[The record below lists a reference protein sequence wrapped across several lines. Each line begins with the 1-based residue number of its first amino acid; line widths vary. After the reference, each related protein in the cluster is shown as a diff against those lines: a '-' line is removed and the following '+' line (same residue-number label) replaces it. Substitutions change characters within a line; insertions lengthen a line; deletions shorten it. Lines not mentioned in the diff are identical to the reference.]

1 MSLITRQ
8 LRLAVGRARALAA
21 EPAVRRSINAQHR
34 ELRQAHT
41 VLFFSE
47 PPSQIYQLQVWL
59 RPFEALAESG
69 ARIGIV
75 VMNALTARQLLQM
88 TGLPVFFSRS
98 MEQVE
103 QRLAK
108 AGTRTIC
115 YVNNAQGNF
124 TMLRMNGP
132 LHVHLNHGESEK
144 ISMVSNQLKAYDRV
158 AVAGPAAI
166 ERIRAHIPRFDPAAL
181 VPIGRPQL
189 DGITRTTGLRRLR
202 VLYAP
207 TWEGDS
213 KAMGYSSLETHGV
226 QLLEALAGDERIE
239 LRFRPH
245 PKTGDT
251 SARVGKLLA
260 GLRREYAAHL
270 DPVAD
275 PGQSLAE
282 SDVAICDI
290 SAMAY
295 DAIALNVPLL
305 AVGSQDCE
313 LTRRLPADQLL
324 GSAAAGQDL
333 AERVLELGR
342 AGSAGQQELAS
353 YFFATTT
360 PGQATE
366 LLRRLVCGS

>member
-1 MSLITRQ
+1 
-8 LRLAVGRARALAA
+8 
-21 EPAVRRSINAQHR
+21 
-34 ELRQAHT
+34 
-41 VLFFSE
+41 
-47 PPSQIYQLQVWL
+47 
-59 RPFEALAESG
+59 
-69 ARIGIV
+69 
-75 VMNALTARQLLQM
+75 
-88 TGLPVFFSRS
+88 
-98 MEQVE
+98 
-103 QRLAK
+103 
-108 AGTRTIC
+108 
-115 YVNNAQGNF
+115 
-124 TMLRMNGP
+124 
-132 LHVHLNHGESEK
+132 
-144 ISMVSNQLKAYDRV
+144 
-158 AVAGPAAI
+158 
-166 ERIRAHIPRFDPAAL
+166 
-181 VPIGRPQL
+181 
-189 DGITRTTGLRRLR
+189 
-202 VLYAP
+202 
-207 TWEGDS
+207 
-213 KAMGYSSLETHGV
+213 
-226 QLLEALAGDERIE
+226 ERIE